1 MKKTFAFVCACLFG
15 LAVVGCDQ
23 PATETTTPAAPAD
36 ETPAATAPAEETPA
50 TETPAVETPAEE
62 TPAETPAE

>member
-23 PATETTTPAAPAD
+23 PAATDTTPAAPAD
-36 ETPAATAPAEETPA
+36 ETPAAEAPADEAAPEAAPVVEEAPAEEAP
-50 TETPAVETPAEE
+50 VE
-62 TPAETPAE
+62 